1 MILFDYFMGAG
12 LFQDKDSC
20 AHFYNDLIFMAKN
33 KNKNKTFRQTN
44 NEKIQ
49 HNSPEIKSKAKLK
62 TSKQKQSHINEIKA
76 NRQKNTQMI
85 RQKYC

>member
-1 MILFDYFMGAG
+1 
-12 LFQDKDSC
+12 
-20 AHFYNDLIFMAKN
+20 MAKN

-76 NRQKNTQMI
+76 NWQKNTQKI
-85 RQKYC
+85 RQKYCWESHRILKNEITRTLLGDKKAREGQEV